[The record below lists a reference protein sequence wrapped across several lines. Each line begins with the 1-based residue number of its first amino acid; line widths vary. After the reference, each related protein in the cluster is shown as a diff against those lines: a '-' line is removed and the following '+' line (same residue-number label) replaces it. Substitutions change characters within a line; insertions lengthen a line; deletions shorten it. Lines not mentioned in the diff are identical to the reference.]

1 MGRGGQEG
9 LEALKKSGVKI
20 VNANPAFV
28 AEVQKR
34 SAPIVDDWIKKASA
48 KGVDAAK
55 ILAEFREELK
65 KGRRREVSD
74 ATEER
79 WKRRA
84 DVLLGAV
91 ASAILFAMM
100 LLTVVD
106 VVARYAFNRPLRG
119 AFEVTELMLLV
130 LIFAGLPLVSFSDE
144 HAVMDF
150 IDRVL
155 GPRAQRWLERFVQLV
170 NAAFMFLLTWLVW
183 LKANRIWGYRDT
195 TDVLRIVYG
204 PFVYFM
210 AGHPR
215 PRGPDPPLQDA
226 RAPMIDSRPMI
237 EGLVGLV
244 AMMVLCCLRVPI
256 SFAMAI
262 VGFVGYAYM
271 RDWNWMVASATIQT
285 KMYETGTQLHPVRG
299 APVHPHGQFRHA
311 RGHVP
316 GALSRRL
323 RVHRPPARRPR
334 HGHRCGPPRASGA
347 SADRPSPP
355 PPPSPRW
362 PIPR

>member
-1 MGRGGQEG
+1 
-9 LEALKKSGVKI
+9 
-20 VNANPAFV
+20 
-28 AEVQKR
+28 
-34 SAPIVDDWIKKASA
+34 
-48 KGVDAAK
+48 
-55 ILAEFREELK
+55 
-65 KGRRREVSD
+65 VSD

-150 IDRVL
+150 IDRVF
-155 GPRAQRWLERFVQLV
+155 GPRAQRGLERFVQLV

-210 AGHPR
+210 A
-215 PRGPDPPLQDA
+215 LTLA
-226 RAPMIDSRPMI
+226 LA
-237 EGLVGLV
+237 GLIHL
-244 AMMVLCCLRVPI
+244 
-256 SFAMAI
+256 
-262 VGFVGYAYM
+262 Y
-271 RDWNWMVASATIQT
+271 
-285 KMYETGTQLHPVRG
+285 KMLE
-299 APVHPHGQFRHA
+299 
-311 RGHVP
+311 
-316 GALSRRL
+316 RR
-323 RVHRPPARRPR
+323 
-334 HGHRCGPPRASGA
+334 
-347 SADRPSPP
+347 
-355 PPPSPRW
+355 
-362 PIPR
+362 